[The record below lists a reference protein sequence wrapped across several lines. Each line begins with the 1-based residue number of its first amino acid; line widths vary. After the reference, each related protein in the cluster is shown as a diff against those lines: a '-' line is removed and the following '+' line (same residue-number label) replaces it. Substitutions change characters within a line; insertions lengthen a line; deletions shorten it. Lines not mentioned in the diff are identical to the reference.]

1 MAICQLTQEKKTT
14 LLSSDPSLAALC
26 TQEARLPALTQED
39 NVYVCFFS
47 CPVFILRQSL
57 VVFTLADMENLPF
70 WQPRL

>member
-47 CPVFILRQSL
+47 CPVFILCLFLGR
-57 VVFTLADMENLPF
+57 A
-70 WQPRL
+70 W